1 MDLPHL
7 DSTTGLLDALRACL
21 GPNGVM
27 TGNEIEPKH
36 LGDWVVKVSPADGP
50 VAVAYP
56 RTTEEVAGVLRACHA
71 RSVALVP
78 QGGLTGLAG
87 GATPTPGCVALSM
100 SRMRAIEELDPAS
113 STITVQ
119 AGVTM
124 QAIQEAA
131 DAAGLLFPLDI
142 GSRGSCAIGG
152 NVSTNAGGVRVLRYG
167 MTRELVRGLEV
178 VLADGTVLT
187 MLNKM
192 QKNNAGYD
200 LKHLFIGAEGTLG
213 VITRVVLRLF
223 PKPASVCTV
232 FLELPDFPAVLD
244 LLARART
251 GLGGTLSAF
260 EVLWPEFY
268 PYATTA
274 IGKPGPLP
282 GTKAMNV
289 LIEAMGTDQAR
300 DEDQF
305 AAVIE
310 GALEAGVVSDAVI
323 AQSGRQTQEIWD
335 IRDSV
340 AEFARVFGPAA
351 GFDVSVP
358 TGRMQEFVDA
368 CRAGLNRVDHDVP
381 AMWFGHIAD
390 SNMHINVSLRDGGP
404 GKAVIDGI
412 IYGVVR
418 EFAGS
423 VSAEHG
429 IGLLKKGFLEYSR
442 TLEEM
447 AVMRGLKGMFDP
459 KGILNVGKIY

>member
-1 MDLPHL
+1 MDLPYL
-7 DSTTGLLDALRACL
+7 DSTTGLLDSLRACL

-27 TGNEIEPKH
+27 TGDEIEPKH

-50 VAVAYP
+50 VAVACP

-71 RSVALVP
+71 RGVAVVP

-100 SRMRAIEELDPAS
+100 ARMRTIEELDPAS

-124 QAIQEAA
+124 QSIQEAA

-223 PKPASVCTV
+223 PKPASVCTA
-232 FLELPDFPAVLD
+232 FLELLDFPAVLD

-282 GTKAMNV
+282 DTKAMNV

-300 DEDQF
+300 DEAQF

-351 GFDVSVP
+351 GFDVSVA

-368 CRAGLNRVDHDVP
+368 CRAGLDRVDPDVP

-412 IYGVVR
+412 VYGVVR

-429 IGLLKKGFLEYSR
+429 IGLLKKEFLGYSR
-442 TLEEM
+442 TPEEM
-447 AVMRGLKGMFDP
+447 AVMRGLKGLFDP
-459 KGILNVGKIY
+459 KGILNVGKVY

>member
-1 MDLPHL
+1 MNAPYL
-7 DSTTGLLDALRACL
+7 DADIGLLDALRACL
-21 GPNGVM
+21 GPNGLM

-50 VAVAYP
+50 RAVASP
-56 RTTEEVAGVLRACHA
+56 RTTEEVAAVLRVCHA
-71 RSVALVP
+71 HGVPVVP

-87 GATPTPGCVALSM
+87 GATPIPGCIALSM
-100 SRMRAIEELDPAS
+100 AGMRQIEEIDPAS

-131 DAAGLLFPLDI
+131 DMAGLLFPLDI
-142 GSRGSCAIGG
+142 GSRGSCMIGG

-178 VLADGTVLT
+178 VLADGTVLK

-223 PKPASVCTV
+223 PKPASICTA
-232 FLELPDFPAVLD
+232 FLELPDYPAVLD
-244 LLARART
+244 FLSRART
-251 GLGGTLSAF
+251 ALGGTLSAF

-282 GTKAMNV
+282 NTKAMNV

-300 DEDQF
+300 DEEQF
-305 AAVIE
+305 ATMIE
-310 GALEAGVVSDAVI
+310 SALEAGVVTDAVI
-323 AQSGRQTQEIWD
+323 AQSGRQTKEIWD

-340 AEFARVFGPAA
+340 AEFVRVFGPAV

-358 TGRMQEFVDA
+358 TGRMQEFVDV
-368 CRAGLNRVDHDVP
+368 CRAGLDAIDDGVP

-390 SNMHINVSLRDGGP
+390 SNMHINVSLRECGP
-404 GKAVIDGI
+404 GKAGIDTVV
-412 IYGVVR
+412 YGVVR
-418 EFAGS
+418 DFGGS

-429 IGLLKKGFLEYSR
+429 IGLLKKAFLEYSR
-442 TLEEM
+442 TPEEM

-459 KGILNVGKIY
+459 KGILNIGKVY